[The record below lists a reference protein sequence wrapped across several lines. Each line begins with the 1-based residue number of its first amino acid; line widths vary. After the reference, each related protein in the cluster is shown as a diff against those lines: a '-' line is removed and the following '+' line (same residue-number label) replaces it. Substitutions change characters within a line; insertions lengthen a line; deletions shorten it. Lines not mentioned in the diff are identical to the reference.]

1 MSEPL
6 GKFFF
11 HQNTLFSEKM
21 SVQNKNLKFLSLVFW
36 KINLSELTLFFQI
49 FHVILK
55 LMKQLTYFSNFC
67 TLKKK
72 NTRHFFKIIFKIPM
86 KELKTFNLHVSY
98 HFL

>member
-6 GKFFF
+6 RKTFF
-11 HQNTLFSEKM
+11 HQNTLFLEKM

-36 KINLSELTLFFQI
+36 KINLKKLTLFFQI

-55 LMKQLTYFSNFC
+55 LTIDIFSNFW

-72 NTRHFFKIIFKIPM
+72 NTRHSFLIFKIPM

>member
-6 GKFFF
+6 GKFFSTRTHYF
-11 HQNTLFSEKM
+11 QKKM

-36 KINLSELTLFFQI
+36 KINLRKLTLFFQI

-55 LMKQLTYFSNFC
+55 QLTDFSEFW
-67 TLKKK
+67 TVKKE
-72 NTRHFFKIIFKIPM
+72 T
-86 KELKTFNLHVSY
+86 HVNQC

>member
-6 GKFFF
+6 GKISF

-36 KINLSELTLFFQI
+36 KINLSKLTLFFQI
-49 FHVILK
+49 SHVILK
-55 LMKQLTYFSNFC
+55 LMKQLTYFSNFW

-72 NTRHFFKIIFKIPM
+72 NTHFFYNFQNSHERIKDF
-86 KELKTFNLHVSY
+86 
-98 HFL
+98 

>member
-6 GKFFF
+6 GKFFSTRTHYF
-11 HQNTLFSEKM
+11 QKKM

-36 KINLSELTLFFQI
+36 KINLRKLTLFFQI

-55 LMKQLTYFSNFC
+55 QLTDFSEFWTVKKETHVNNVIFYNFQNAHERI
-67 TLKKK
+67 KD
-72 NTRHFFKIIFKIPM
+72 
-86 KELKTFNLHVSY
+86 FNLSY